1 MFLTRAGVVDIPGC
15 SVTNYNPNPLAL
27 ASELARIELTE
38 TTFLLLAAVLAI
50 LIWVGAQIGKVEQ
63 IQVEPQFEGKKKKG
77 SGSSSSRSR

>member
-1 MFLTRAGVVDIPGC
+1 MDIPGC
-15 SVTNYNPNPLAL
+15 SVINYNPNPRAL

-38 TTFLLLAAVLAI
+38 TTFLLLAVVLAI